1 MDDAP
6 EQHQLGELNIAPL
19 AYASPG
25 TTKEPGG
32 ACSSLADTR
41 LGRWERLP
49 LMHGP
54 QKCVGPALRFPCP
67 QGGNRITQV
76 ACRQQRPGPPPGTSG
91 LSRERAEAPLSLAA

>member
-6 EQHQLGELNIAPL
+6 EQHQLGELNIATL

-54 QKCVGPALRFPCP
+54 QKCVGA
-67 QGGNRITQV
+67 QASSITP
-76 ACRQQRPGPPPGTSG
+76 QRPTRLGTSQPSIDADEGKSIAASQTCTG
-91 LSRERAEAPLSLAA
+91 LPWW

>member
-41 LGRWERLP
+41 LGRWAFILEATE
-49 LMHGP
+49 
-54 QKCVGPALRFPCP
+54 KCQAFVNGIRTRSDLHSLKDH
-67 QGGNRITQV
+67 
-76 ACRQQRPGPPPGTSG
+76 SG
-91 LSRERAEAPLSLAA
+91 ET